1 MLGGSSYT
9 IKQTPSPFYQ
19 NRKLE
24 KGKEKF
30 LKCGQKKSVVWRV
43 LQASRRSVGGIIV
56 MPCICVTCRP
66 VWDRDPVIGLYSGST
81 GHIRTTWTPCPAD
94 HVSRNAMPCTGLG
107 PGIMVTVF
115 IFSIYTSLSDQT
127 NVKIFHLCTLLLWKG
142 KKYTQSVIDFQH
154 YKWTKITWNNSTAT
168 IQWC

>member
-24 KGKEKF
+24 KEKRKN